1 MRILPA
7 GPRYWRENAAK
18 LTAAS
23 SLPPFRRTASPA
35 WRADGILAPMRRL
48 AAALLSAL
56 LAASGMPVL
65 GTAAGGCSQGAA
77 AGAPA
82 AGTAAGIAAA
92 HRHGADC
99 RMSCC
104 VVRPAAASRG
114 CRCGRSQPRQPAGFA
129 AGMPSILP
137 APPRLP
143 LPRGAALAW
152 LQPGL
157 PAALPFLGIPERP
170 PRA

>member
-1 MRILPA
+1 
-7 GPRYWRENAAK
+7 
-18 LTAAS
+18 
-23 SLPPFRRTASPA
+23 
-35 WRADGILAPMRRL
+35 MRRL

-56 LAASGMPVL
+56 LAAAGMPIL
-65 GTAAGGCSQGAA
+65 GSAAAECPHAA

-82 AGTAAGIAAA
+82 AGPAGHSAGMA
-92 HRHGADC
+92 HRHGPGC

-104 VVRPAAASRG
+104 VVRPAASASGG
-114 CRCGRSQPRQPAGFA
+114 CQCGRNLPRQPASFA

-143 LPRGAALAW
+143 LPRSAALAW
-152 LQPGL
+152 LQPAL

>member
-1 MRILPA
+1 LARKRCEIDA
-7 GPRYWRENAAK
+7 GVELAA
-18 LTAAS
+18 A
-23 SLPPFRRTASPA
+23 RRTASPA

-56 LAASGMPVL
+56 LAAAGMPVL
-65 GTAAGGCSQGAA
+65 DTAAGGCSRAA
-77 AGAPA
+77 TGLPA
-82 AGTAAGIAAA
+82 AGSPVAA

-104 VVRPAAASRG
+104 VVRPAAASGG
-114 CRCGRSQPRQPAGFA
+114 CRCGRSQPRQAAGFA

-152 LQPGL
+152 RQPGL

>member
-1 MRILPA
+1 
-7 GPRYWRENAAK
+7 
-18 LTAAS
+18 
-23 SLPPFRRTASPA
+23 
-35 WRADGILAPMRRL
+35 MRRL

-56 LAASGMPVL
+56 LAAAGMPVL
-65 GTAAGGCSQGAA
+65 GTAVAGCSRAA
-77 AGAPA
+77 TGVPA
-82 AGTAAGIAAA
+82 AGIGAA

-143 LPRGAALAW
+143 LPRAAAVDW
-152 LQPGL
+152 RQPG
-157 PAALPFLGIPERP
+157 PVAALPFLGVPERP

>member
-1 MRILPA
+1 MTARPA
-7 GPRYWRENAAK
+7 FGDF
-18 LTAAS
+18 LT
-23 SLPPFRRTASPA
+23 
-35 WRADGILAPMRRL
+35 
-48 AAALLSAL
+48 AALLSVL
-56 LAASGMPVL
+56 LATAGTPAM
-65 GTAAGGCSQGAA
+65 GTAVSGCSRAAVGAPA
-77 AGAPA
+77 SAGGAPA
-82 AGTAAGIAAA
+82 ASAAA

>member
-1 MRILPA
+1 
-7 GPRYWRENAAK
+7 
-18 LTAAS
+18 
-23 SLPPFRRTASPA
+23 
-35 WRADGILAPMRRL
+35 MRRL

-56 LAASGMPVL
+56 LAAAGMPVL
-65 GTAAGGCSQGAA
+65 GTAAAGCSHAVAGA
-77 AGAPA
+77 AGAAGVPATGPA
-82 AGTAAGIAAA
+82 AGIAAAA

-104 VVRPAAASRG
+104 VVRPAAAAGSG

-137 APPRLP
+137 ARPRLP
-143 LPRGAALAW
+143 LPRAAALAW
-152 LQPGL
+152 RQPGL

>member
-1 MRILPA
+1 
-7 GPRYWRENAAK
+7 
-18 LTAAS
+18 
-23 SLPPFRRTASPA
+23 
-35 WRADGILAPMRRL
+35 MRRF

-56 LAASGMPVL
+56 LAAAGMPVP
-65 GTAAGGCSQGAA
+65 GTAVTACSRAA
-77 AGAPA
+77 AVAPA
-82 AGTAAGIAAA
+82 AGPAAGIAAA
-92 HRHGADC
+92 HRHGPGC

-104 VVRPAAASRG
+104 VVRPAAASSC

-152 LQPGL
+152 RQPGL

>member
-1 MRILPA
+1 
-7 GPRYWRENAAK
+7 
-18 LTAAS
+18 
-23 SLPPFRRTASPA
+23 
-35 WRADGILAPMRRL
+35 MRRL

-56 LAASGMPVL
+56 LAAAGTPVL
-65 GTAAGGCSQGAA
+65 GTAVAGCSRAA

-82 AGTAAGIAAA
+82 AGAPAAGAPAAGAPAAGRADRADRVQPATAAPRGSAAGIAAA
-92 HRHGADC
+92 AHRHGPGC
-99 RMSCC
+99 KMSCC
-104 VVRPAAASRG
+104 VVRPAARPAAAAACGCRSRG
-114 CRCGRSQPRQPAGFA
+114 SQPRQPAGFA

-152 LQPGL
+152 RRPEL